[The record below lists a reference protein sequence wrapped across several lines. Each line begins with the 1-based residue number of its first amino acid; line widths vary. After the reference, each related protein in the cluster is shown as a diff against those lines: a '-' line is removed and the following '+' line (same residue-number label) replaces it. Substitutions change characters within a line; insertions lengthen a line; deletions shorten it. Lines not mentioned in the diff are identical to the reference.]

1 MILNEA
7 LMTSVQSMQF
17 KMNCYVYSTF
27 ETQYIKLCL
36 EIDVLYKLGNEMLD
50 SIECIVIMIE
60 GKKLILMSHTQMI
73 LSNSNFLF
81 FFFSLKSRNCQFKK
95 HFIFFFGTK
104 AAERKGK
111 KSVCVCEE
119 KTDGALKKIVAIQ
132 AFR

>member
-81 FFFSLKSRNCQFKK
+81 FFFTQVEELSIQKNTL
-95 HFIFFFGTK
+95 FFFRHK
-104 AAERKGK
+104 SSRKEGK
-111 KSVCVCEE
+111 KKCVCV
-119 KTDGALKKIVAIQ
+119 
-132 AFR
+132 

>member
-1 MILNEA
+1 MLKKKVMILNEA

-81 FFFSLKSRNCQFKK
+81 FFHSSQGTVNSKNIL
-95 HFIFFFGTK
+95 FFFRHK
-104 AAERKGK
+104 SSRKEGK
-111 KSVCVCEE
+111 KKCVCVWR
-119 KTDGALKKIVAIQ
+119 KDGWCS
-132 AFR
+132 

>member
-81 FFFSLKSRNCQFKK
+81 FSLKSRNCQFKK
-95 HFIFFFGTK
+95 HFIFFSAQK
-104 AAERKGK
+104 QQKGREK
-111 KSVCVCEE
+111 KVCVCEE
-119 KTDGALKKIVAIQ
+119 KTDCALKKIVAIQ